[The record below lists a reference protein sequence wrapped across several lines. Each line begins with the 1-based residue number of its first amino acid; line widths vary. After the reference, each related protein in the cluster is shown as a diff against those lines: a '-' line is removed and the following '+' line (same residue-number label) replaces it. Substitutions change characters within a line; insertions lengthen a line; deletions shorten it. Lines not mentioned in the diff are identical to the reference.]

1 MCRDRKFN
9 FSFSASMK
17 IQDFDMIVNN
27 RQMSSGRED
36 MVVVFVSGFSTAF
49 LIFIFVAF
57 DQIVKI
63 GKMFLTPGPQTDT
76 GP

>member
-1 MCRDRKFN
+1 
-9 FSFSASMK
+9 
-17 IQDFDMIVNN
+17 MIVNN